1 MASFCI
7 IIIIFFLHLISIDD
21 LFRPNQELVTKVT
34 AKHHGCTRCVSRAFS
49 TRKSSRVLSLSP
61 LPLCPPSKVS
71 ESQGL
76 IGSVR
81 LHQGGLPE
89 VSGLRETLQRQ
100 VEDIFIAEPD
110 TLSKRERKRER
121 ERERIARAEKKK
133 GWGWEEKDGEG
144 GAHIIQ
150 DYFATRRFPILGK
163 HLTLN
168 HRHIDRNALYSKAI
182 REGCYM
188 YSKYKDDTRINFRR
202 WSIIIFYLSVF
213 CFSFFFF
220 SKFFFPIFFVSL
232 FAFLP
237 FFLLLFCNVFVK
249 YFKWFQN
256 TKKKKQ

>member
-1 MASFCI
+1 VWFAASLARNKWPVFALLLSF
-7 IIIIFFLHLISIDD
+7 FFLHLISIDD

-121 ERERIARAEKKK
+121 ERERE
-133 GWGWEEKDGEG
+133 
-144 GAHIIQ
+144 
-150 DYFATRRFPILGK
+150 
-163 HLTLN
+163 
-168 HRHIDRNALYSKAI
+168 
-182 REGCYM
+182 
-188 YSKYKDDTRINFRR
+188 
-202 WSIIIFYLSVF
+202 
-213 CFSFFFF
+213 
-220 SKFFFPIFFVSL
+220 
-232 FAFLP
+232 
-237 FFLLLFCNVFVK
+237 
-249 YFKWFQN
+249 
-256 TKKKKQ
+256 

>member
-1 MASFCI
+1 MGPVNDRKERIIVLTDGSIPTRSRSQLARNSVLVSIVSFLVGGWCGSQRASRGINGQFLHYYYHF
-7 IIIIFFLHLISIDD
+7 FFLHLISIDD

-202 WSIIIFYLSVF
+202 
-213 CFSFFFF
+213 
-220 SKFFFPIFFVSL
+220 
-232 FAFLP
+232 
-237 FFLLLFCNVFVK
+237 
-249 YFKWFQN
+249 
-256 TKKKKQ
+256 